1 MSGSV
6 VWQRDGQRNG
16 CQGTRAL
23 TEAEVTDPD
32 LESSG
37 EGRREKERRGGEKRE
52 EGRKRSEIVL

>member
-37 EGRREKERRGGEKRE
+37 EDRREKGEERRGEKRRRAE
-52 EGRKRSEIVL
+52 EK